1 MSLTQDLS
9 LILQGFKA
17 LGDPIRL
24 EILERL
30 RAQELCVCELC
41 DVLDLKQ
48 SKLSFHLKIL
58 KESELVLTRQEG
70 RWIYYRLNLAQFI
83 ALESYLAEYRRFGEI
98 LPARPCAD

>member
-1 MSLTQDLS
+1 MSLTQDLT

-83 ALESYLAEYRRFGEI
+83 ALESYLAAYRRFGEI

>member
-1 MSLTQDLS
+1 MSLTQDLT

-83 ALESYLAEYRRFGEI
+83 ALESYLAAYRRFGEI
-98 LPARPCAD
+98 LPARPCTD

>member
-1 MSLTQDLS
+1 MPLTQDLT

-30 RAQELCVCELC
+30 RVQELCVCELC

-83 ALESYLAEYRRFGEI
+83 ALEAYLAEYRRFGEI